1 MLYDDT
7 LQIRTDRL
15 LLRRFSPSD
24 IPDMLKNWISDPDVQ
39 SGYGEPVYLTA
50 ESAAE
55 LLRRWQGQYRWA
67 IVLRDT
73 GENIGHVS
81 FCRLYENVLTGEIEY
96 CIGKIIGKG
105 HRGGGRLGFSS
116 PYVFEYAAHK
126 NRGVLPGRKRGF
138 RPRPAKGRIPP
149 CGKRPAVCASPLRAR
164 GGSLLRRHKS
174 GVSAEIGFLNRL
186 RA

>member
-1 MLYDDT
+1 MLFDDT

-96 CIGKIIGKG
+96 CIGKNYWGKG
-105 HRGGGRLGFSS
+105 IAAEAVSAFLRHTFLNTPITKIEAFYRAENAASGR
-116 PYVFEYAAHK
+116 
-126 NRGVLPGRKRGF
+126 VLQKAGF
-138 RPRPAKGRIPP
+138 RHAESVLRFAHLPCAPAGDL
-149 CGKRPAVCASPLRAR
+149 CCAVTKAEFLK
-164 GGSLLRRHKS
+164 KS
-174 GVSAEIGFLNRL
+174 DA
-186 RA
+186 